1 MERAFEQQMIEQG
14 APTLMGIKPAN
25 LFRYFA
31 SETEQVF
38 REVSKWKRRL
48 KPYGVSVEIIKVCP
62 RTKSYL
68 VYIYRR
74 SSLEKILKKQKV
86 CKFLEASG
94 YCIETETEGLLA
106 QLSERLCLEDDFP
119 HEIGIFLGYPLC
131 DVIGFIENK
140 GKNYTCC
147 GCWKAYGDPR
157 EARRRFNAYRICTK
171 VCKARFEQG
180 TSVIQLVV
188 AA

>member
-31 SETEQVF
+31 PEAGQVF
-38 REVSKWKRRL
+38 HEVSKWNHRL

-62 RTKSYL
+62 RTESYL
-68 VYIYRR
+68 IYIYRR
-74 SSLEKILKKQKV
+74 SSLEKILKKEKV
-86 CKFLEASG
+86 CRFLEASG
-94 YCIETETEGLLA
+94 YRMETEMKGLLV
-106 QLSERLCLEDDFP
+106 QLSDRLCLEDDFP

-147 GCWKAYGDPR
+147 GFWKTYGDPG

-171 VCKARFEQG
+171 VCKERFEQG
-180 TSVIQLVV
+180 TPVIQLVV